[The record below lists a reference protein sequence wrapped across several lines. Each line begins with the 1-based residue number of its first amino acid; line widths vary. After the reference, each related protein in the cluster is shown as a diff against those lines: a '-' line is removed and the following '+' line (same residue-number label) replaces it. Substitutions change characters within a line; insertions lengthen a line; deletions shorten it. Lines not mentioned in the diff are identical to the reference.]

1 MSSRRDF
8 FMRKLEQPTDPN
20 TLLNS
25 MGIVLNRI
33 ERTAKPSCKLIPE
46 TAKSRLVIGEET
58 KAPPPKP
65 DKPVVSSLPDIPS
78 LDELRAR
85 RKPKA
90 LDS

>member
-1 MSSRRDF
+1 
-8 FMRKLEQPTDPN
+8 
-20 TLLNS
+20 

-33 ERTAKPSCKLIPE
+33 ERTARPLCKLIPD
-46 TAKSRLVIGEET
+46 TAMCRIVLDEET

-65 DKPVVSSLPDIPS
+65 DKPVQSFLPDIPS

-85 RKPKA
+85 RRPKA